1 MELVEVAFPEE
12 ASDETRTRLR
22 SLCEH
27 LDKKVVEV
35 PDIPG
40 FVVNRLLFPY
50 LFSAA
55 ALLDEGMTPEAV
67 DTCMK
72 LGAGHPMGPLAL
84 LDFVGLDVAIAIG
97 ESIGTDVPA
106 RVRELAAAGR
116 LGKKSGA
123 GFYEY

>member
-1 MELVEVAFPEE
+1 
-12 ASDETRTRLR
+12 
-22 SLCEH
+22 
-27 LDKKVVEV
+27 
-35 PDIPG
+35 
-40 FVVNRLLFPY
+40 VVNRLLFPY

-55 ALLDEGMTPEAV
+55 RLVEDGMTPEAV
-67 DTCMK
+67 DACMR

-106 RVRELAAAGR
+106 RVRDLAAAGR

-123 GFYEY
+123 GFYDYG